1 MDRKLLNAR
10 ILLILGWL
18 VPIIVCGITMRWTY
32 VTSEGDWLFTI
43 LFGISSLILFFY
55 LIYVKIT
62 FSSKARRRRFIK
74 EFKES
79 AEEQE
84 NKRLEKKREKYWRKR
99 GYGPSFMDMF
109 RDDDDLW
116 RY

>member
-1 MDRKLLNAR
+1 MDRKKANQLFDIFSTLLGA
-10 ILLILGWL
+10 
-18 VPIIVCGITMRWTY
+18 IIIAFIAMRWTY

-84 NKRLEKKREKYWRKR
+84 NKRLEKKRAKYWRKR
-99 GYGPSFMDMF
+99 GYGSSYMDMF